1 MAGSV
6 VNNTHT
12 GALIEVWVVPGASRS
27 AIVGVHGTSVKVR
40 VVSVAEGGKANDEVA
55 LLLSKELD
63 AKVTLVKGMTSR
75 RKMFQVSG
83 VDADFI
89 VRKLGLCL

>member
-1 MAGSV
+1 MAGV
-6 VNNTHT
+6 VNNTDA
-12 GALIEVWVVPGASRS
+12 GALIEVWVVPGASQS
-27 AIVGVHGTSVKVR
+27 SIVGVHGSSVKIR
-40 VVSVAEGGKANDEVA
+40 VSSPAEGGKANQEVA
-55 LLLSKELD
+55 RLLSKEFH

-89 VRKLGLCL
+89 VRKLGLDL